1 MRFKNI
7 GVILSVMIGIA
18 VIGLVVTS
26 NLVQDSVDKS
36 AVSLDTVN
44 SLLANK
50 EHVLVIDIRTSEQYQ
65 AGHLKGASHDI
76 LDSVTIEKRVNTMQ
90 SKLPDVVA
98 KYNLVLVDND
108 GIRAKQVAQTMTD
121 MGIQTFYL
129 DGGMRDISEN
139 LVTSSQSRIN
149 SKELRDMLESND
161 DLYLLDVRQ
170 PDELAESKIDGAVNI
185 PLAGIFQPNGM
196 AGIPTDK
203 PVVVICGSGNRATI
217 ASYALAQEGID
228 FQILEGGMASWNSQ
242 IQEKDM

>member
-1 MRFKNI
+1 MRSKNI

-18 VIGLVVTS
+18 VIGLIMES
-26 NLVQDSVDKS
+26 NLAQDSPDKS

-44 SLLANK
+44 SLLVNK
-50 EHVLVIDIRTSEQYQ
+50 EHVLVIDIRTTEQYQ
-65 AGHLKGASHDI
+65 AGHLRSASHDV

-108 GIRAKQVAQTMTD
+108 GIHAKQVAQTMTD

-129 DGGMRDISEN
+129 DGGMRDVTEN
-139 LVTSSQSRIN
+139 LVTSSQSRIS
-149 SKELRDMLESND
+149 SKELAYMLESNED
-161 DLYLLDVRQ
+161 MYLLDVRQ
-170 PDELAESKIDGAVNI
+170 PEELEKSKIDGVVNI
-185 PLAGIFQPNGM
+185 PLADIFQSNGM
-196 AGIPTDK
+196 TSIPTDK

-242 IQEKDM
+242 I